1 MKWSLAGV
9 VNGPMC
15 AVSRDRPSP
24 LPHGPRQRCLH
35 EGKSGALRVAAKQMA
50 VKDALARS
58 VCDRNQVEDR
68 WYDTVIDVDYAVH

>member
-1 MKWSLAGV
+1 MARAKGVCTREKAGCCLT
-9 VNGPMC
+9 NGG
-15 AVSRDRPSP
+15 AV
-24 LPHGPRQRCLH
+24 
-35 EGKSGALRVAAKQMA
+35 RVAAKQMA

>member
-1 MKWSLAGV
+1 MARAKGVCTREKAGCCLTNV
-9 VNGPMC
+9 G
-15 AVSRDRPSP
+15 AV
-24 LPHGPRQRCLH
+24 
-35 EGKSGALRVAAKQMA
+35 RVAAKQMA